1 MSVQTRT
8 HFHTLPRSLSCA
20 LSHTHACRYVDNHIK
35 EYGRRGVCA
44 RRFGPLQGLPE
55 MPPASRDPPP
65 SLGRAP
71 APADGH
77 AYVSGRGADSADA
90 SLRSASAR
98 EDRSA
103 QASLGA
109 PRSGQ
114 QAVATGSRQGGMASF
129 GTPPGGVRLGSRY
142 PLRCDRWP
150 EMLDVDRWV
159 DRRLAHRLRG
169 IGLGARNPARCAA
182 VHALVQTPSTPFS
195 LGSDVL
201 CAG

>member
-8 HFHTLPRSLSCA
+8 HLHPVSRSHSCA

-71 APADGH
+71 APADGR
-77 AYVSGRGADSADA
+77 AYVSVRGADSADA
-90 SLRSASAR
+90 SLRSESAR

-103 QASLGA
+103 QASLVA

-114 QAVATGSRQGGMASF
+114 QAIATGSRQGGMAGF

-142 PLRCDRWP
+142 PLRCERWP

-169 IGLGARNPARCAA
+169 VGLSARNPARCAA